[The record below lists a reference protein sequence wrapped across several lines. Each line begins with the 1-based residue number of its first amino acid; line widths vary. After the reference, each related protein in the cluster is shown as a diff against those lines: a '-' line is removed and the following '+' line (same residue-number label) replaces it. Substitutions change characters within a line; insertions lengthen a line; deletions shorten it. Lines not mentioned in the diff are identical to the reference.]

1 METNFPY
8 AQYVTSRNFVGRRS
22 DVTLLGN
29 LLTQGEH
36 VVLSEPPKTGKTSLI
51 QQTLYSLRVK
61 GVTFTVGQFSA
72 LNIRTPQDFVL
83 RLGSTLLRMA
93 GTTPAE
99 FADLSR
105 RFLEGTHFV
114 FDPVAY
120 EAEGRVLSLT
130 WDLEAADVAAILSLP
145 FRLAQERGDRI
156 ILIIDEFQCLTA
168 LDDPDAILRPL
179 SNSLKENRDN
189 RRFSY
194 VFAGSG
200 VNAMKTIFRGSLLF
214 HRLVERVKLS
224 PVDEIEMADHIYRGF
239 TSAGKVV
246 EKELLQGACRLFR
259 GHLWYI
265 NHFASIC
272 DGMTRGYLMEPGL
285 VDALAS
291 LISVHEPR
299 FVDMMS
305 GLTTHQ
311 VNLLKATVE
320 GVTRFSSAEVIRQ
333 YGLNSSANVK
343 RVKDALMKKE
353 VLEFDE
359 DDKPTIID
367 PLFEYWV
374 KKYYFE
380 MKEA

>member
-224 PVDEIEMADHIYRGF
+224 PVDEIEMADHIHRGF